1 MPKDTLFSRAFGLA
15 FGANFLHSLAFFGY
29 LHLPGYLSRL
39 GADEL
44 MIGIVVGAM
53 AASAIASRPALG
65 WLMDRRGRHLVA
77 QIGSVIHL
85 VIALCYLLI
94 DSVGPLLFII
104 RVVHGIAEAMLFS
117 SLFTIAADVAP
128 ASRRTE
134 GIAWFGISG
143 LIPMALSGLL
153 GDLILKHADYPELF
167 IACASVA
174 ALGGL
179 CAWGLT
185 DSRPKVEEGAA
196 VQRSFFAA
204 VMQPRLRPLW
214 LMGFAFALAIASYF
228 TFLKTFIEEA
238 GVGSMGL
245 FYSVYS
251 VAAVLLRLALGWVP
265 DRIGPR
271 LTLGPAMVSVIVG
284 LATLALATG
293 DLGVAIAGLL
303 CGTGHAFVFPILS
316 SLVVSRA
323 AAHERGAALAMFTA
337 LFDFGML
344 VGSPLLGAVL
354 EATDYTSMFGTA
366 GSIAVV
372 GSVVYA
378 FWDRAVVPP
387 ERAAQEA

>member
-1 MPKDTLFSRAFGLA
+1 MFSREFGLA

-44 MIGIVVGAM
+44 MIGIIVGVM
-53 AASAIASRPALG
+53 AASAIATRPALG
-65 WLMDRRGRHLVA
+65 RLMDRRGRHLVA
-77 QIGSVIHL
+77 QVGSVIHL
-85 VIALCYLLI
+85 VIAACYLFI
-94 DSVGPLLFII
+94 DSIGPLLFFI
-104 RVVHGIAEAMLFS
+104 RVAHGIAEAMLFS

-153 GDLILKHADYPELF
+153 GDLILKHADYAELF
-167 IACASVA
+167 IACALVA
-174 ALGGL
+174 GLGGL
-179 CAWGLT
+179 CTWGLT
-185 DSRPKVEEGAA
+185 DSRPAVAEGEAVE
-196 VQRSFFAA
+196 RSFFDA

-214 LMGFAFALAIASYF
+214 VMGFAFALAIASYF
-228 TFLKTFIEEA
+228 TFLKTFIEHT

-271 LTLGPAMVSVIVG
+271 LTLAPSMIAVIVG
-284 LATLALATG
+284 LGTLATATS
-293 DLGVAIAGLL
+293 DLGIAVAGLL

-323 AAHERGAALAMFTA
+323 EAHERGAALAMFTA
-337 LFDFGML
+337 LFDFGLL
-344 VGSPLLGAVL
+344 VGSPFLGAIL
-354 EATDYTSMFGTA
+354 EATDYTTMFGTA
-366 GSIAVV
+366 GLIGVI
-372 GSVVYA
+372 GSLGYA
-378 FWDRAVVPP
+378 LWDRVVVPP
-387 ERAAQEA
+387 GRARS